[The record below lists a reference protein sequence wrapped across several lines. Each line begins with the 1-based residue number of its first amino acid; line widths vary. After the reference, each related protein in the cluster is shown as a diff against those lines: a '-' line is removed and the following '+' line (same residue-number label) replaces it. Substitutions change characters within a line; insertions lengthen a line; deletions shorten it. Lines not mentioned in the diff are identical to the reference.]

1 MSPDACLALLLDGP
15 LQSWG
20 NSSRFDRRTTALH
33 PTRSGVIGL
42 IAAAMGIDKHAP
54 DEAEQLRRLQPLRMT
69 TLTMGRRDKRGDPL
83 PMRRLEDYHTVTGI
97 RRASGKVDRDA
108 TVRSVAEWLGV
119 TPIPALDLQADPI
132 EVQSDGVNLEWERRY
147 REDSRNAMK
156 SARAMAAAVASPA
169 WWSTYAGRLRHRPT
183 VPGRVGN

>member
-1 MSPDACLALLLDGP
+1 
-15 LQSWG
+15 
-20 NSSRFDRRTTALH
+20 
-33 PTRSGVIGL
+33 
-42 IAAAMGIDKHAP
+42 
-54 DEAEQLRRLQPLRMT
+54 
-69 TLTMGRRDKRGDPL
+69 
-83 PMRRLEDYHTVTGI
+83 
-97 RRASGKVDRDA
+97 VDRDA

-132 EVQSDGVNLEWERRY
+132 EAQSDGVNLEWERRY